1 MPRVLCGIKTWS
13 CNALPDHEGDCLA
26 RKPSLLN
33 VPMPVDRPE
42 QRPLSDICG
51 SHPCVN
57 RGNGTPAGPAME
69 DANLRPLPLLV
80 CFGTAQTAPHTL
92 AHVLDITDVQSDQL
106 GASEPTHET
115 DQQQGS
121 VAHSLDISAVAEGIG
136 VATVIDEGFFPEDR
150 IVKLKSDGPPLASIV
165 DVVYLANRRSNPLIA
180 DFIDMAKE
188 IQHGG

>member
-1 MPRVLCGIKTWS
+1 MRS
-13 CNALPDHEGDCLA
+13 A
-26 RKPSLLN
+26 R
-33 VPMPVDRPE
+33 R
-42 QRPLSDICG
+42 C
-51 SHPCVN
+51 
-57 RGNGTPAGPAME
+57 T
-69 DANLRPLPLLV
+69 
-80 CFGTAQTAPHTL
+80 TTAPGGRAAITDSRATDLTGRNSAPSVISAAVTHASIAETGHQRVRPWGMPIFCPCPSWSVLERRKQHHTL